1 MDEEGWMN
9 ERGRKRGRERGS
21 YQRRWWRRPAAP
33 LRDGGRR
40 ATPSSSRRRW
50 RRWPARDA
58 LPLLS
63 AAMPCSSLC
72 GSSGVQRGLLVQG
85 FRAAALEID
94 GGGGARLGMGREKR
108 VAQRLSPSYSRTHLI
123 AGAPHGW
130 FAGDNYTPGEPNRWC
145 AGNNMGPA
153 IRGT

>member
-1 MDEEGWMN
+1 M

-40 ATPSSSRRRW
+40 ATASSSSRRRW

-63 AAMPCSSLC
+63 AATPCSSLRG
-72 GSSGVQRGLLVQG
+72 GSGVLRGRRRRRGVQRG
-85 FRAAALEID
+85 RRRR
-94 GGGGARLGMGREKR
+94 GGARVRRVLGRVRECDWWKR
-108 VAQRLSPSYSRTHLI
+108 IDTRVRLSPPYSWTPYCRRT
-123 AGAPHGW
+123 
-130 FAGDNYTPGEPNRWC
+130 TPLVR
-145 AGNNMGPA
+145 
-153 IRGT
+153 RGQV